1 MLEKI
6 VLHGRTF
13 RPFLLA
19 DTIVARVKALGQQI
33 AIDYADKNP
42 LFLGVLNGA
51 FVFAADLA
59 RACEGLPSEWAF
71 VRLSSYAGM
80 DSSGEL
86 ITKLG
91 LESGL
96 LRGRHVIIVEDIV
109 DTGNTLH
116 HFIADLRA
124 ENPASVALAAAFV
137 KREAMQHDLKI
148 DYFGFEIPT
157 AFVVGYGLDF
167 DQQGRNISGLYH
179 LSE

>member
-13 RPFLLA
+13 RPFLSA
-19 DTIVARVKALGQQI
+19 DAIAMRIETLGQQI
-33 AIDYADKNP
+33 AMDYANKNP
-42 LFLGVLNGA
+42 IFLGILNGA
-51 FVFAADLA
+51 FVFSADLA

-80 DSSGEL
+80 GSSGE
-86 ITKLG
+86 ITTKLG
-91 LESGL
+91 LEHGL

-116 HFIADLRA
+116 RFMADLCA

-157 AFVVGYGLDF
+157 TFVIGYGLDF
-167 DQQGRNISGLYH
+167 DQQGRNVSGLYQ